1 MTAELAG
8 NSVHIIK
15 SNYKSLVTPS
25 ASEEWFNITPISVRE
40 YAEKQGLTH
49 LITW

>member
-1 MTAELAG
+1 MLSKHYVA
-8 NSVHIIK
+8 
-15 SNYKSLVTPS
+15 LVS
-25 ASEEWFNITPISVRE
+25 KRAAEEWFNISPISVRE